1 MSKAAFFMMIIAVVY
16 WRKFQYKSAIG

>member
-16 WRKFQYKSAIG
+16 WRKFQYNSAIR